1 MVVLRDA
8 FLLTA
13 TVTSFTL
20 THCHLKI
27 SCATK
32 AFLLAAKQKR
42 SKIFPTSG
50 VFDVTKMSG
59 ALKAWIDVKNI
70 LFKCSSWNM
79 SVCVGFLEK
88 ICIKLKTQNSRTAD
102 NGDWKCTFGRNIKSA
117 DFWFGCVEANDC
129 NCIILIKKFSFTYW
143 INIWMYLNLIKMH
156 FKIYYSILPAFCVF
170 ISSKKQ
176 RTEGHW

>member
-59 ALKAWIDVKNI
+59 ALKAWLDVKNI

-79 SVCVGFLEK
+79 SVCVERCRFPRK
-88 ICIKLKTQNSRTAD
+88 NMHKTQNSRTAD

-129 NCIILIKKFSFTYW
+129 NCIILIKVFFHLLDK
-143 INIWMYLNLIKMH
+143 YLNVSEFNKNAL
-156 FKIYYSILPAFCVF
+156 
-170 ISSKKQ
+170 
-176 RTEGHW
+176 